1 MMNPDKLW
9 IQAPGTLSLGR
20 ATLRFQHQPNMHRQV
35 VAKRRIVNAEREQ
48 AAFAITCKRI

>member
-1 MMNPDKLW
+1 MNPDKLW
-9 IQAPGTLSLGR
+9 IQAPGTLSSGR
-20 ATLRFQHQPNMHRQV
+20 ATLRFEHQPNMHRQV